1 MYLCRRMIY
10 QVGKGMIIGQNNMI
24 SIDGGMRIRQS
35 RMREI
40 LETGV
45 VSYGFLSLD
54 WKLPPT

>member
-35 RMREI
+35 MMREI
-40 LETGV
+40 LETGME
-45 VSYGFLSLD
+45 SYGFSSLN
-54 WKLPPT
+54 WKLPRT